1 MHGTV
6 DLLLLHDMQRAIK
19 LFCLWKLPNIL
30 PIVKV
35 VSMSGILTISFL
47 KTPPIETMGWGWPKL
62 PLQMWI
68 LHSFD
73 SIAHGAI
80 H

>member
-1 MHGTV
+1 METTKYTAH
-6 DLLLLHDMQRAIK
+6 
-19 LFCLWKLPNIL
+19 WKGS
-30 PIVKV
+30 VCV
-35 VSMSGILTISFL
+35 LTLSLL